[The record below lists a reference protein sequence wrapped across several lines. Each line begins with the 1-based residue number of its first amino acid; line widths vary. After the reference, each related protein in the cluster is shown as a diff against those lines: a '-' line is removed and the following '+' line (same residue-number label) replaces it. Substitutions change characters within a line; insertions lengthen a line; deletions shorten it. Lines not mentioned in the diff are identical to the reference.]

1 MASQQISVGSDVW
14 RQRACHRWAG
24 SRGAVG
30 EGRDCVDPP
39 SAIRLPIAGAG
50 ATAYTLADAGMV
62 GQSAELVALKVLWQ
76 HVITDHALNGSPL
89 PDKWVCEY
97 VVSVLSKLDNKD

>member
-1 MASQQISVGSDVW
+1 MAAQRISIGSDVW
-14 RQRACHRWAG
+14 QQRACHRWAG

-30 EGRDCVDPP
+30 AGRDCVDQA
-39 SAIRLPIAGAG
+39 SAIRLPIAGSG
-50 ATAYTLADAGMV
+50 ASAYTFADAGMV

-89 PDKWVCEY
+89 PDRWVCDC
-97 VVSVLSKLDNKD
+97 VVSVLLKLDSRS

>member
-1 MASQQISVGSDVW
+1 MAAQQISISPDVW
-14 RQRACHRWAG
+14 QQRACHRWAG
-24 SRGAVG
+24 SRGVVG
-30 EGRDCVDPP
+30 TGRDCVDKA
-39 SAIRLPIAGAG
+39 SAIGLPLAGSS

-89 PDKWVCEY
+89 PDRWVCDC
-97 VVSVLSKLDNKD
+97 VVSVLLKLDSRG